1 MKEFFALPK
10 QIQIREG
17 FKFLSAML
25 GNTIF
30 PFMALYYSHYFGNF
44 WTGILLIVTQLVN
57 FVSTLYGGH
66 MADSMGRKK
75 VADLGNLGVC
85 LGFVVVLLANIPH
98 HTLPV
103 FTYVGFL
110 LVGAMHNFSQ
120 PAYEA
125 MLIDLTDESNRQFV
139 YTISYWLINIAIML
153 GSALAG
159 LFYESHF
166 FELLLAMTLLYLFI
180 FFYMWKNFEETR
192 PADVDFTHGTG
203 VFDLFQNYGGIL
215 KDKVFLLYVAG
226 CVGSACIWLQI
237 DTWLPIHYTQDFQ
250 VTKLFGVTITG
261 PKMLSLSVFINTFM
275 VVFLMTR
282 VGKWTKKMPVLPQY
296 VIGFLIFAT
305 GIFLAMQ
312 FQTLLGIAFA
322 AVVYTIGEMLQV
334 PASQLLRIEMMDED
348 KLGSYSGFMSLAQP
362 LGNILAGM
370 MVSLTAVTGSIG
382 LHISF
387 MVIVAVSLGLIVKAA
402 KLHRK

>member
-17 FKFLSAML
+17 FKFLTAML

-66 MADSMGRKK
+66 LTDSLGRKK
-75 VADLGNLGVC
+75 VTDFGNLGVC
-85 LGFVVVLLANIPH
+85 LGFVMVVLANIPH
-98 HTLPV
+98 HV
-103 FTYVGFL
+103 FPLLTFWGFL
-110 LVGAMHNFSQ
+110 VVEAMHHFSQ

-125 MLIDLTDESNRQFV
+125 MLIDLTDESNRKFV
-139 YTISYWLINIAIML
+139 YTISYWLVNIAVML
-153 GSALAG
+153 GAGLAG

-166 FELLLAMTLLYLFI
+166 FELVLAMALLYLLI
-180 FFYMWKNFEETR
+180 FYYMWKHFEETQ
-192 PADVDFTHGTG
+192 PTDAIFSHGTG
-203 VFDLFQNYGGIL
+203 VWDIFQNYGDIL
-215 KDKVFLLYVAG
+215 KDRVFLMYVAG

-237 DTWLPIHYTQDFQ
+237 DTWLPIHYAQNFQ
-250 VTKLFGVTITG
+250 VTSLFGVTITG

-275 VVFLMTR
+275 IVFLMTH
-282 VGKWTKKMPVLPQY
+282 VSKWTKKLPVLPQY
-296 VIGFLIFAT
+296 IIGFLTFAT

-312 FQTLLGIAFA
+312 FRTLLGIALA
-322 AVVYTIGEMLQV
+322 AVLYTIGEMLQV

-348 KLGSYSGFMSLAQP
+348 KLGSYSGFLALAQP

-370 MVSLTAVTGSIG
+370 MVSLTALTGPLG
-382 LHISF
+382 LQISF
-387 MVIVAVSLGLIVKAA
+387 LIIVEISLSMIIKAE